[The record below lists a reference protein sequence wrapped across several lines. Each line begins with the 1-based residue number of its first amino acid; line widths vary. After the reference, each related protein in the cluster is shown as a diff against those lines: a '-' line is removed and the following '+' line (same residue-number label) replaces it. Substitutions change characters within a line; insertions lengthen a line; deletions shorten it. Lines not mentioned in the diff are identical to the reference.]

1 MSRVAWPLVGHG
13 DAEAAFRSASER
25 GRLHHAWLIEGPS
38 GIGKAQLTRRL
49 SAWLL
54 GARVPGDEH
63 FDAAETDPVVQKLL
77 AGSHP
82 DFRWVA
88 REPNENG
95 KLPQFI
101 SVDTVRSEVVGF
113 FTHRPALGGYR
124 VCVIDSI
131 DELNASG
138 ANALLKTLEEPP
150 PDCILFLISHGTRAV
165 LPTIRSRCRRLRLNR
180 LSPDE
185 VKQVLQ
191 QQEVEV
197 ADEALALADGR
208 PGRAVRLASAE
219 ALSAAKTA
227 RHIVEGLPRL
237 SDSVLGDALQAATKG
252 TSAYEALTSGLLSW
266 AETEAERDPQRAPD
280 WFWMSNTLAQA
291 RADMMDPVQ
300 TLAKLI
306 TGLQERYASR

>member
-1 MSRVAWPLVGHG
+1 MSSVVWPLVGHE
-13 DAEAAFRSASER
+13 AEEAAFLSAGER
-25 GRLHHAWLIEGPS
+25 GRLHHAWLVEGPS
-38 GIGKAQLTRRL
+38 GIGKAQLARRL

-54 GARVPGDEH
+54 GAKSQGGQRYDPVD
-63 FDAAETDPVVQKLL
+63 TDPVVQKIL

-101 SVDTVRSEVVGF
+101 SVDTVRSDVVGF
-113 FTHRPALGGYR
+113 FTHKPALGGYR

-150 PDCILFLISHGTRAV
+150 PDCVLFLISHGTRTV
-165 LPTIRSRCRRLRLNR
+165 LPTIRSRCRRLRLDR
-180 LSPDE
+180 LSTDE
-185 VKQVLQ
+185 VKQVLEQ
-191 QQEVEV
+191 QDVEIG
-197 ADEALALADGR
+197 DEAIALADGR
-208 PGRAVRLASAE
+208 PGRAIQLASAE
-219 ALSAAKTA
+219 ALSAARTA

-237 SDSVLGDALQAATKG
+237 SDSALGDALQAATKG
-252 TSAYEALTSGLLSW
+252 AAAYEALTSGLLTWVES
-266 AETEAERDPQRAPD
+266 EAERDPQRAPD

-291 RADMMDPVQ
+291 RTDMMDPVQ